1 MTTFD
6 CADPIARRAGLEAA
20 AHAAASGELVVLPT
34 DTVYGI
40 GADAFNAA
48 AVRALL
54 AAKGRGPDM
63 PVPVLVGSWTTIEG
77 LVMAVPP
84 VARTLVEA
92 FWPGGLSL
100 VIEHAPSLQWDL
112 GDAKGTVMVRM
123 PLHPVA
129 IDLLRLV
136 GPMAVSSAN
145 RSGSPPATTA
155 GAAHA
160 QLGDQVAVYLD
171 GGPSP
176 IGVASTVVDIT
187 GDVPRV
193 LRVGAVPLDRLRD
206 VVGEVVDIT
215 TPPG

>member
-6 CADPIARRAGLEAA
+6 CADPIDRRAGLESA
-20 AHAAASGELVVLPT
+20 AHAAASGHLVVLPT

-112 GDAKGTVMVRM
+112 GDANGTVMVRM

-145 RSGSPPATTA
+145 KSGHPPATTA
-155 GAAHA
+155 ADAQA
-160 QLGDQVAVYLD
+160 QLGEQVSVYLD

-176 IGVASTVVDIT
+176 IGIASTVVDIT

-193 LRVGAVPLDRLRD
+193 LRIGAVPLDRLRD
-206 VVGEVVDIT
+206 VVGAVEDAT
-215 TPPG
+215 AR

>member
-6 CADPIARRAGLEAA
+6 CADPVARRAGLEAA
-20 AHAAASGELVVLPT
+20 AHAARSGNLVVMPT

-40 GADAFNAA
+40 GADAFNGA

-100 VIEHAPSLQWDL
+100 VIEHAPSLSWDL

-123 PLHPVA
+123 PRHPGAV
-129 IDLLRLV
+129 DLLRLV

-145 RSGSPPATTA
+145 RSGSPAATTA
-155 GAAHA
+155 ADAAA
-160 QLGDQVAVYLD
+160 QLGEDVSVYLE

-176 IGVASTVVDIT
+176 IGVASTVIDLT
-187 GDVPRV
+187 SEVPRV
-193 LRVGAVPLDRLRD
+193 LRAGAVSIERIRQ
-206 VVGEVVDIT
+206 VIGEVELPV
-215 TPPG
+215 

>member
-6 CADPIARRAGLEAA
+6 CADPVARRAGLEAA
-20 AHAAASGELVVLPT
+20 AHAARTGNLVVMPT

-48 AVRALL
+48 AVRDLL

-63 PVPVLVGSWTTIEG
+63 PVPVLVGSWTTIDG

-84 VARTLVEA
+84 IARTLIEA

-100 VIEHAPSLQWDL
+100 VVEHAPSLSWDL
-112 GDAKGTVMVRM
+112 GDARGTVMVRM

-129 IDLLRLV
+129 LDLLRLV

-145 RSGSPPATTA
+145 RSGQPPATTA
-155 GAAHA
+155 AAAAA
-160 QLGDQVAVYLD
+160 QLGDDVSVYLE
-171 GGPSP
+171 GGESP
-176 IGVASTVVDIT
+176 IGVASTVVDLT
-187 GDVPRV
+187 SPVPRV
-193 LRVGAVPLDRLRD
+193 LRQGAVSIDRLRD
-206 VVGEVVDIT
+206 VIGDLELPD
-215 TPPG
+215 

>member
-1 MTTFD
+1 LTMFD
-6 CADPIARRAGLEAA
+6 CADPVARRAGLEAA
-20 AHAAASGELVVLPT
+20 AHAARSGNLVVMPT

-63 PVPVLVGSWTTIEG
+63 PVPVLVGSWTTIDG

-84 VARTLVEA
+84 VARTLIEA

-100 VIEHAPSLQWDL
+100 VIEHAPSLSWDL

-129 IDLLRLV
+129 LDLLRLV

-145 RSGSPPATTA
+145 RSGSPAATTVDDA
-155 GAAHA
+155 TS
-160 QLGDQVAVYLD
+160 QLGDDVSVYLD

-176 IGVASTVVDIT
+176 IGVASTVVDLT
-187 GDVPRV
+187 AEVPRV
-193 LRVGAVPLDRLRD
+193 LRAGAVSTDRIRE
-206 VVGEVVDIT
+206 VIGEVEL
-215 TPPG
+215 PA